1 MFPTSFYFMDAK
13 IGTLDRG
20 EISEQSQWDLS
31 GLYSSNEEWNKDL
44 EALEGDVPKYDNFRG
59 TLSQSFIKLKEC
71 LEFDMNFS
79 RRLEKLHTF
88 AHLKNDEDKTNS
100 FYQGN
105 YEKSMRLLNE
115 VARASSFIRPEIMAI
130 PEEQIDQFLEEK
142 EIEFYRFYLEQILRY
157 RDHTLT
163 DKEEQ
168 LLAASGEISRAARD
182 AFDMLDNADL
192 QLGEIDDENGEP
204 LPLTH
209 GNFQSLMQ
217 NYDRRIRKDAF
228 HNYYNAYESH
238 RFTYSTLLS
247 SSVKKD
253 LFYSRSRNYSG
264 YRAKAMFS
272 ENIAEGVYDNLIES
286 VHQNLKPLY
295 KYFELRKRL
304 LGLDDLHVYDCSVPL
319 VKNIKWHMPYEDA
332 VEKIK
337 IALQPLGPEYVEL
350 MGKGLLQ
357 DRWTDRYE
365 NKGKRSG
372 AYSSGCYDSNPFI
385 LMNFTED
392 NINSV
397 YTLAHEAGHSMH
409 SFYSR
414 RNQPYLYSDYTIFV
428 AEVASTFNE
437 SLLTKFFL
445 SQDIEQDMR
454 IYLLCREIDNFRG
467 TLYRQT
473 MFAEFEHRVYEVA
486 ENNQPLTIETFQE
499 IYKGLLELYF
509 GSGLVLDDCLSLEC
523 FRIPHFYFSFYVYKY
538 ATGISAAY
546 ALADRVLSG
555 GEQELGDYLNFL
567 KSGGSKYPIDLLKDA
582 GVDMSSPE
590 PINTALL
597 KFSVLVDE
605 LENLTLK
612 N

>member
-1 MFPTSFYFMDAK
+1 MDAK
-13 IGTLDRG
+13 AGTLDRG

-31 GLYSSNEEWNKDL
+31 ELYSSNEEWNKDL
-44 EALEGDVPKYDNFRG
+44 EALEGDIPKYDSFRG
-59 TLSQSFIKLKEC
+59 TLSQSFVKLKNC

-79 RRLEKLHTF
+79 RRLEKLYTF

-105 YEKSMRLLNE
+105 FEKSMRLLNE
-115 VARASSFIRPEIMAI
+115 AGRASSFIRPEIMAI

-217 NYDRRIRKDAF
+217 NYNRRIRKDAF

-304 LGLDDLHVYDCSVPL
+304 LDLDDLHVYDCSVPL

-337 IALQPLGPEYVEL
+337 IALQPLGPEYVKL

-385 LMNFTED
+385 LMNFAED

-437 SLLTKFFL
+437 SLLAKFFL
-445 SQDIEQDMR
+445 SQDIERDMR

-509 GSGLVLDDCLSLEC
+509 GSGLVLDDCLLLEC

>member
-1 MFPTSFYFMDAK
+1 MDAK
-13 IGTLDRG
+13 AGTLDRG

-31 GLYSSNEEWNKDL
+31 ELYSSNEEWNKDL
-44 EALEGDVPKYDNFRG
+44 EALEGDIPKYDSFRG
-59 TLSQSFIKLKEC
+59 TLSQSFVKLKNC

-79 RRLEKLHTF
+79 RRLEKLYTF

-105 YEKSMRLLNE
+105 FEKSMRLLNE
-115 VARASSFIRPEIMAI
+115 AGRASSFIRPEIMAI

-319 VKNIKWHMPYEDA
+319 VKNIKWHMPYKDA

-337 IALQPLGPEYVEL
+337 SALQPLGPEYVKL

-385 LMNFTED
+385 LMNFAED

-445 SQDIEQDMR
+445 SQDIERDMH

-509 GSGLVLDDCLSLEC
+509 GSGLVLDDCLLLEC

>member
-1 MFPTSFYFMDAK
+1 MDAK
-13 IGTLDRG
+13 AGTLTRD
-20 EISEQSQWDLS
+20 ETPENSQWDLS
-31 GLYSSNEEWNKDL
+31 GLYSSNEEWDKDFQSL
-44 EALEGDVPKYDNFRG
+44 EADLSRYASFQG
-59 TLSQSFIKLKEC
+59 TLGESCLKLKEC
-71 LEFDMNFS
+71 IEFDMNFS
-79 RRLEKLHTF
+79 RKLEKLYTF

-105 YEKSMRLLNE
+105 FEKAMRLLNE
-115 VARASSFIRPEIMAI
+115 AGSASSFIRPEIMAV
-130 PEEQIDQFLEEK
+130 PQDQMARFLEEK
-142 EIEFYRFYLEQILRY
+142 EIEFYKYHLEQILRY
-157 RDHTLT
+157 REHTLT
-163 DKEEQ
+163 DKEEK
-168 LLAASGEISRAARD
+168 LLAASGEMSRAARD
-182 AFDMLDNADL
+182 GFDMLDNADL
-192 QLGEIDDENGEP
+192 QLGEIEDESGEP
-204 LPLTH
+204 LTLTH

-217 NYDRRIRKDAF
+217 NYDRRVRKDAF
-228 HNYYNAYESH
+228 HTYYKAYESH

-264 YRAKAMFS
+264 YRAKALFS
-272 ENIAEGVYDNLIES
+272 ENISEEVYDNLIES

-295 KYFELRKRL
+295 KYFEIRKKL
-304 LGLDDLHVYDCSVPL
+304 LGLDELHIYDCGVPL
-319 VKNIKWHMPYEDA
+319 VKNIKWHMPYEEA

-337 IALQPLGPEYVEL
+337 IALQPLGAEYNEL
-350 MGKGLLQ
+350 VGKGLLQ

-385 LMNFTED
+385 LMNYTED

-409 SFYSR
+409 SLYSR
-414 RNQPYLYSDYTIFV
+414 KNQPYLYSDYTIFV

-445 SQDIEQDMR
+445 SQDIDREMR
-454 IYLLCREIDNFRG
+454 VYLLCREIDNFRG

-473 MFAEFEHRVYEVA
+473 MFAEFEHKVYKAA

-499 IYKGLLELYF
+499 IYKGLLDLYF
-509 GSGLVLDDCLSLEC
+509 GPGLVLDDCLSLEC

-555 GEQELGDYLNFL
+555 GDKELDDYLNFL
-567 KSGGSKYPIDLLKDA
+567 KSGGSKYPIDLLKGA
-582 GVDMSSPE
+582 GVDMTSPE
-590 PINTALL
+590 PVRTALS
-597 KFSVLVDE
+597 KFSSLVDE
-605 LENLTLK
+605 LESLTLA

>member
-1 MFPTSFYFMDAK
+1 MDAK

-31 GLYSSNEEWNKDL
+31 GLYSSHEEWNKDL

-71 LEFDMNFS
+71 LEFDMNIS
-79 RRLEKLHTF
+79 RKMEKLYTF

-105 YEKSMRLLNE
+105 FEKSMRLLNE

-130 PEEQIDQFLEEK
+130 PEEQIDQFLEQK
-142 EIEFYRFYLEQILRY
+142 EIEFYRFYLEQLLRY
-157 RDHTLT
+157 REHTLT

-168 LLAASGEISRAARD
+168 LLAASGEISRVAQD

-192 QLGEIDDENGEP
+192 QLGEIEDENGEP

-228 HNYYNAYESH
+228 RNYYKAYESH
-238 RFTYSTLLS
+238 RFTYATLLS

-264 YRAKAMFS
+264 YRAKAMFA

-337 IALQPLGPEYVEL
+337 IALQPLGNEYVEL
-350 MGKGLLQ
+350 MDNGLLR

-445 SQDIEQDMR
+445 SQDIDRDMR

-499 IYKGLLELYF
+499 IYKELLELYF

-555 GEQELGDYLNFL
+555 GEQELDDYLNFL
-567 KSGGSKYPIDLLKDA
+567 KSGGSKYPIDLLKGA
-582 GVDMSSPE
+582 GVDMNSPE
-590 PINTALL
+590 PLNTALL
-597 KFSVLVDE
+597 KFSSLVDE
-605 LENLTLK
+605 LEILTLK

>member
-1 MFPTSFYFMDAK
+1 MFA
-13 IGTLDRG
+13 
-20 EISEQSQWDLS
+20 
-31 GLYSSNEEWNKDL
+31 
-44 EALEGDVPKYDNFRG
+44 
-59 TLSQSFIKLKEC
+59 
-71 LEFDMNFS
+71 
-79 RRLEKLHTF
+79 
-88 AHLKNDEDKTNS
+88 
-100 FYQGN
+100 
-105 YEKSMRLLNE
+105 
-115 VARASSFIRPEIMAI
+115 
-130 PEEQIDQFLEEK
+130 
-142 EIEFYRFYLEQILRY
+142 
-157 RDHTLT
+157 
-163 DKEEQ
+163 
-168 LLAASGEISRAARD
+168 
-182 AFDMLDNADL
+182 
-192 QLGEIDDENGEP
+192 
-204 LPLTH
+204 
-209 GNFQSLMQ
+209 
-217 NYDRRIRKDAF
+217 
-228 HNYYNAYESH
+228 
-238 RFTYSTLLS
+238 
-247 SSVKKD
+247 
-253 LFYSRSRNYSG
+253 
-264 YRAKAMFS
+264 
-272 ENIAEGVYDNLIES
+272 ENISEGVYDNLIES

-337 IALQPLGPEYVEL
+337 IALQPLGNEYVEL
-350 MGKGLLQ
+350 MGNGLLQ

-445 SQDIEQDMR
+445 SQDIDRDMR

-499 IYKGLLELYF
+499 IYKDLLELYF

-555 GEQELGDYLNFL
+555 GKQELDDYLNFL
-567 KSGGSKYPIDLLKDA
+567 KSGGSKYPIDLLKGA
-582 GVDMSSPE
+582 GVDMNSPE
-590 PINTALL
+590 PLNTALL
-597 KFSVLVDE
+597 KFSSLVDE
-605 LENLTLK
+605 LEILTLK

>member
-1 MFPTSFYFMDAK
+1 MDVKA
-13 IGTLDRG
+13 GTLDRG

-44 EALEGDVPKYDNFRG
+44 EALEGDISKYDRYRD
-59 TLSQSFIKLKEC
+59 TLSQSFVKLKEC

-79 RRLEKLHTF
+79 RRLEKLYTF

-105 YEKSMRLLNE
+105 FEKSMRLLNE
-115 VARASSFIRPEIMAI
+115 AGKASSFIRPEIMAI
-130 PEEQIDQFLEEK
+130 PKEKIDQFLEEK
-142 EIEFYRFYLEQILRY
+142 EIEFYRFHLEQILRY
-157 RDHTLT
+157 REHTLT

-168 LLAASGEISRAARD
+168 LLAASGEISRTARD
-182 AFDMLDNADL
+182 TFDMLDNADL
-192 QLGEIDDENGEP
+192 QLGEIEDENGEP

-228 HNYYNAYESH
+228 HNYYSAYESH

-253 LFYSRSRNYSG
+253 LFYSRARNYSG
-264 YRAKAMFS
+264 YRAKALFS
-272 ENIAEGVYDNLIES
+272 ENINEGVYDNLIKS

-295 KYFELRKRL
+295 KYFKLRKRL

-319 VKNIKWHMPYEDA
+319 VKNIKWYMPYEDA

-337 IALQPLGPEYVEL
+337 IALKPLGAEYVEL
-350 MGKGLLQ
+350 MGNGLLQ

-445 SQDIEQDMR
+445 SQDIDRDMK

-467 TLYRQT
+467 TLFRQT
-473 MFAEFEHRVYEVA
+473 MFAEFEHRVYEIA
-486 ENNQPLTIETFQE
+486 ENNQPLTVETFQE

-555 GEQELGDYLNFL
+555 GEKELGDYLNFL

-582 GVDMSSPE
+582 GVDMNSPE
-590 PINTALL
+590 PLNTALL

-605 LENLTLK
+605 LEILTSK

>member
-1 MFPTSFYFMDAK
+1 MDAK
-13 IGTLDRG
+13 AGTLDRG

-31 GLYSSNEEWNKDL
+31 ELYSSNEEWNKDL
-44 EALEGDVPKYDNFRG
+44 EALEGDIPKYDSFRG
-59 TLSQSFIKLKEC
+59 TLSQSFVKLKNC

-79 RRLEKLHTF
+79 RRLEKLYTF

-105 YEKSMRLLNE
+105 FEKSMRLLNE
-115 VARASSFIRPEIMAI
+115 AGRASSFIRPEIMAI

-337 IALQPLGPEYVEL
+337 IALQPLGPEYVKL

-385 LMNFTED
+385 LMNFAED

-445 SQDIEQDMR
+445 SQDIERDMR

-509 GSGLVLDDCLSLEC
+509 GSGLVLDDCLLLEC